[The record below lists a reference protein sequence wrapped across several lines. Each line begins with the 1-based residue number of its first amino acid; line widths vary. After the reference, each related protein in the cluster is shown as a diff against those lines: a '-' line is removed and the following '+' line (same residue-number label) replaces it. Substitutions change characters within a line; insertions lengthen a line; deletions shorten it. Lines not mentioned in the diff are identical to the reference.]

1 MCVRQSGD
9 STGSIGETL
18 GMLELKLADA
28 DDLAR
33 ICPEQWDALSDSA
46 LDPNPFYSRRYMAAG
61 LATIDRDTRLR
72 ALTVHSADGRLV
84 GFFPFRLSRFPV
96 PVAIGAAN
104 LYQMSGQ
111 PLIHRDHAAGVIAT
125 WFEAMQAG
133 RFPRRWRCPHEDL
146 GSGVAELCGRH

>member
-1 MCVRQSGD
+1 MRQSGD

-72 ALTVHSADGRLV
+72 ALTQLARWARSSKRRVAGFRRRRTKPSRSWADNCPTHFVEIYTPRLA
-84 GFFPFRLSRFPV
+84 P
-96 PVAIGAAN
+96 
-104 LYQMSGQ
+104 
-111 PLIHRDHAAGVIAT
+111 
-125 WFEAMQAG
+125 G
-133 RFPRRWRCPHEDL
+133 RFAIRDAHRVR
-146 GSGVAELCGRH
+146 G